1 MNQLFLPALKGF
13 GAAGVALALAVPVTA
28 LAQGYPDRPV
38 KVIVGFAPGGSS
50 DTVARLVGQKLAP
63 LLGQP
68 VVVENK
74 PGAGG
79 VLGADL
85 VAKAPGD
92 GYSLLL
98 AVSGHATAA
107 AMMKKLPFEPVKD
120 FAWITMLT
128 TYPFVFATSPQ
139 APFKSLPELIARAKA
154 QAGKLTYSS
163 VGVGSAH
170 HLVGEWFNAETGA
183 NLLHVPFRGGAATLV
198 EVIAGRVDIMVE
210 TATLALPHI
219 QGGKLRALA
228 VTSRHPVEVLPGVP
242 TVNQIVPGFEYQSW
256 LGVAA
261 PAATP
266 AAVVERLNREIR
278 RVLDQPDVRQR
289 LAELGGGAA
298 PTSPETMRAEVES
311 QIARWQRLVE
321 SRGIEK
327 Q

>member
-1 MNQLFLPALKGF
+1 MNQRLLKALKWL
-13 GAAGVALALAVPVTA
+13 GAAVALALVAPVSA

-38 KVIVGFAPGGSS
+38 KIIVGFAPGGSS
-50 DTVARLVGQKLAP
+50 DTVARLLAQRLTP
-63 LLGQP
+63 MLGQP

-92 GYSLLL
+92 GYALLL

-120 FAWITMLT
+120 FAWITTLT
-128 TYPFVFATSPQ
+128 TYPFVFATVPQ
-139 APFKSLPELIARAKA
+139 APFKSLPDLIARAKA
-154 QAGKLTYSS
+154 QPGKLSYSS

-183 NLLHVPFRGGAATLV
+183 DLLHVPFRGGTATLI
-198 EVIAGRVDIMVE
+198 EVLAGRIDIMVE
-210 TATLALPHI
+210 TVTLALPHI

-228 VTSRHPVEVLPGVP
+228 VTSHQPVDFLPGVA
-242 TVNQIVPGFEYQSW
+242 TVNQVVPGFEFQSW

-266 AAVVERLNREIR
+266 AAVVERLNRDIH
-278 RVLDQPDVRQR
+278 RVLEQPDMRQR
-289 LAELGGGAA
+289 LAELGGAAA
-298 PTSPETMRAEVES
+298 PISPETMRAQVEAEVV
-311 QIARWQRLVE
+311 RWRRLVE
-321 SRGIEK
+321 SRGIER